1 MHLNQVKT
9 NMLSRV
15 AERVYW
21 MARYAERAENIA
33 RIINVYTNLLLD
45 LPRNT
50 TIGWH
55 SLVEISGSKKLY
67 NELYSD
73 DSERSIMKFLLADT
87 RNPGSLLNSLKFARE
102 NARSIRGILP
112 REGWQKLN
120 ELYLSTKSDLPTAIS
135 RRNRYDFLASLIGSV
150 QQLTGLLAGT
160 MTHNY
165 GYHFVRI
172 GRNLERA
179 DMTSRILDTLTVETI
194 LDEGQEEITSYE
206 YMLWMSVLK
215 SLSAYQS
222 YRQEVHTAVSRSSIL
237 KFMLKHR
244 DFPRAILH
252 CLLEIQN
259 STQKLPRHIKP
270 IRSLNRIIRSVET
283 TKVEGVNSRQ
293 QHAFMDHFQLD
304 IAEYNKCFSE
314 TYFSVLEIAPK
325 FKSKTEGK
333 KITTRK
339 LKKKTVVE
347 SELQPAVS

>member
-1 MHLNQVKT
+1 
-9 NMLSRV
+9 MLSRV

-67 NELYSD
+67 NELYSE
-73 DSERSIMKFLLADT
+73 DSERNIMKFLLADT

-120 ELYLSTKSDLPTAIS
+120 ELYLSTKSELPTAIS

-179 DMTSRILDTLTVETI
+179 DMTSRILDTMTVDTI
-194 LDEGQEEITSYE
+194 LDEGQEDITSHE

-222 YRQEVHTAVSRSSIL
+222 YRQEVHTAVSRSVIL
-237 KFMLKHR
+237 KFVLKHT

-270 IRSLNRIIRSVET
+270 IRLLNRMIRIVEM
-283 TKVEGVNSRQ
+283 TKVEGLNTGQ
-293 QHAFMDHFQLD
+293 QHKFMDQLQLD
-304 IAEYNKCFSE
+304 FADFHRCFSE

-325 FKSKTEGK
+325 LKSEVEGR

-339 LKKKTVVE
+339 LRKRAAVD
-347 SELQPAVS
+347 SELQTATT

>member
-1 MHLNQVKT
+1 
-9 NMLSRV
+9 MLSRV

-21 MARYAERAENIA
+21 MARYSERAENIA

-55 SLVEISGSKKLY
+55 SLIEITGSKKLY
-67 NELYSD
+67 HELYND
-73 DSERSIMKFLLADT
+73 DSERNVMKFLLADT
-87 RNPGSLLNSLKFARE
+87 RNPGSLLNSLNYARD
-102 NARSIRGILP
+102 NARTIRGILP

-120 ELYLSTKSDLPTAIS
+120 ELYLSVKTELPTGIS
-135 RRNRYDFLASLIGSV
+135 RRNRYDFLASLIGGV

-179 DMTSRILDTLTVETI
+179 DMTSRILDTMTVETI
-194 LDEGQEEITSYE
+194 LDEGQEDITSYE

-222 YRQEVHTAVSRSSIL
+222 YRQEVHTVVSRSTIL
-237 KFMLKHR
+237 KFILKHR

-252 CLLEIQN
+252 CLREIQN

-270 IRSLNRIIRSVET
+270 IRQLNRIIRIVET
-283 TKVEGVNSRQ
+283 TKVEGLNSKQ
-293 QHAFMDHFQLD
+293 QHKFMDHLQLD
-304 IAEYNKCFSE
+304 IADFHKSFSE
-314 TYFSVLEIAPK
+314 TYFAVLEIAPRK
-325 FKSKTEGK
+325 KSDIEGK

-339 LKKKTVVE
+339 LKKKRVM
-347 SELQPAVS
+347 PKAVLEAATP